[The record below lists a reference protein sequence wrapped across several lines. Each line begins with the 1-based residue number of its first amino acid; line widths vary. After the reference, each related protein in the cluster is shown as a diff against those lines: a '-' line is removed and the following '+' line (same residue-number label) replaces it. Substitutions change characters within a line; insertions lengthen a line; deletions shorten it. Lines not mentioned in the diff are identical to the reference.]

1 MHGTAFN
8 EPGALVRLDA
18 LSTAPPKKFAKD
30 DAKER
35 FSALDAEL
43 FDLQDLMWGARTHSL
58 LVVLQ
63 GRDAAGKDGAVKH
76 AMGGL
81 NPRGVHVTSFG
92 VPTEEELQHD
102 FLWRVHRQV
111 PRAGEV
117 AIFNRSHYEDVLVVR
132 VKGLVPKALWKARYK
147 RIADFEGLLAESG
160 CIVLKFFLH
169 ISKKEQEKRLL
180 ERETTTDA
188 AWKLNVED
196 WRQRDQWGEF
206 TEAYED
212 AISRCATPQAPWIVV
227 PSDAKWF
234 RNLIIAEQMV
244 AALRPYR
251 KRWMQTLDKIAAQ
264 KRAEIAAFRKE
275 RKRAKAS
282 SSVTRG

>member
-1 MHGTAFN
+1 MPGTAYN

-18 LSTAPPKKFAKD
+18 LSTDPPKKFAKD

-102 FLWRVHRQV
+102 FLWRVHPQV
-111 PRAGEV
+111 LRAGEV

-132 VKGLVPKALWKARYK
+132 VKGLVPKPVWKERYDLINAFEQALVQ
-147 RIADFEGLLAESG
+147 GN
-160 CIVLKFFLH
+160 CIVLK
-169 ISKKEQEKRLL
+169 
-180 ERETTTDA
+180 
-188 AWKLNVED
+188 
-196 WRQRDQWGEF
+196 
-206 TEAYED
+206 
-212 AISRCATPQAPWIVV
+212 
-227 PSDAKWF
+227 
-234 RNLIIAEQMV
+234 
-244 AALRPYR
+244 
-251 KRWMQTLDKIAAQ
+251 
-264 KRAEIAAFRKE
+264 
-275 RKRAKAS
+275 
-282 SSVTRG
+282 